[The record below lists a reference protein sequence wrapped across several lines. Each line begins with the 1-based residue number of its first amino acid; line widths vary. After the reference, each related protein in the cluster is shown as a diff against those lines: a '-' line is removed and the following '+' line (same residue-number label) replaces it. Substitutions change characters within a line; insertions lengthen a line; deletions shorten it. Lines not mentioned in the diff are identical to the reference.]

1 MIPRA
6 DIIEW
11 RASGH
16 SWKTDAQVEQD
27 LIISRMLVEL
37 FRNSFIAEK
46 LIFRGGTALHKLCF
60 PQPLRYSEDI
70 DLVQSTPGPIGPI
83 FDEVRSIFR
92 GWLGEPGRKIG
103 RGVSTLTF
111 KAISEDI
118 APSPLKIKIEINT
131 REHFQIWPVENIAI
145 RIESRWFEG
154 DANIPVYCEDELL
167 ATKMRALYQRR
178 KGRDLFDL
186 ASALRGLKVSSE
198 RIVKA
203 FKQYS
208 ETEGQNITQK
218 TYRTNLLNKLD
229 HPGFLS
235 DCGPL
240 LCSGIEFDPK
250 ADFALVDHELIS
262 RMIDK

>member
-16 SWKTDAQVEQD
+16 SWKIDAQVEQD

-37 FRNSFIAEK
+37 FRSSRIAEK

-83 FDEVRSIFR
+83 FDEVRRIFR
-92 GWLGEPGRKIG
+92 DWLGEPRRKIG
-103 RGVSTLTF
+103 PGVATLTF
-111 KAISEDI
+111 KADSEDFP
-118 APSPLKIKIEINT
+118 PSPLKIKIEINT
-131 REHFQIWPVENIAI
+131 REHFQIWPIENKKIK
-145 RIESRWFEG
+145 IESRWFEG
-154 DANIPVYCEDELL
+154 YAAIPVYCNDELL

-186 ASALRGLKVSSE
+186 AAALRGLKVSSE
-198 RIVKA
+198 RIVNA
-203 FKQYS
+203 FKKYC
-208 ETEGQNITQK
+208 ENGGQNIPQK
-218 TYRTNLLNKLD
+218 LYRNNLLDKLN

-240 LCSGIEFDPK
+240 LCSGIEFDPN
-250 ADFALVDHELIS
+250 ADFEFVDHELIS
-262 RMIDK
+262 RMTDK

>member
-16 SWKTDAQVEQD
+16 SWKTDVQVEQD
-27 LIISRMLVEL
+27 LIISRMIVEL

-60 PQPLRYSEDI
+60 PQSLRYSEDI
-70 DLVQSTPGPIGPI
+70 DLVQSTSGPIGPI
-83 FDEVRSIFR
+83 FDEIRSIFR
-92 GWLGEPGRKIG
+92 DWMGEPRRKVG
-103 RGVSTLTF
+103 RGVATLTY
-111 KAISEDI
+111 KAVSEDI
-118 APSPLKIKIEINT
+118 APTSLKIKIEINT
-131 REHFQIWPVENIAI
+131 REHFQIWPVETKAI

-167 ATKMRALYQRR
+167 GTKMRALYQRR

-186 ASALRGLKVSSE
+186 AAALREISISPG
-198 RIVKA
+198 RIVRA
-203 FKQYS
+203 FNEY
-208 ETEGQNITQK
+208 TEAEGNKISK
-218 TYRTNLLNKLD
+218 KNYRDNLLDKLD